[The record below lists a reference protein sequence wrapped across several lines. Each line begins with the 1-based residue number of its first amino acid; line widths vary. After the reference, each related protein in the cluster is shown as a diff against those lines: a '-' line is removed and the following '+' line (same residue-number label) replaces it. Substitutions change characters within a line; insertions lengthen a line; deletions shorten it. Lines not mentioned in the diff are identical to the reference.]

1 MWTKKLL
8 DREILASNLKTNEEK
23 NLLEA
28 KISTYKNSEEYAL
41 TTVQKLNDNKDFEI
55 EDENG
60 IKHINIP
67 SLSEGAEYKVITIN
81 TDGDKTSVRSK
92 IISVE

>member
-1 MWTKKLL
+1 MHVVLEINGKKLSL
-8 DREILASNLKTNEEK
+8 GM
-23 NLLEA
+23 
-28 KISTYKNSEEYAL
+28 
-41 TTVQKLNDNKDFEI
+41 
-55 EDENG
+55 DENG